1 MHQSKNLKVL
11 ILTDCSDLPEAELLI
26 GLHNTGL
33 DLTVMCNPTGRHI
46 ERLQQAGVPVIDSV
60 LKGRFDKQGIF
71 RIRRQLKLGQYDILH
86 TFNTRALQN
95 TVWAAL
101 GIPVKIVAYRGI
113 VGKVNF
119 LDPASWL
126 NYLNP
131 KVKRIS
137 CVSNAIR
144 DYFLALRLFGL
155 KIAPEKVVTIH
166 KGHKLD
172 WYQEQP
178 ANLSQFGIPEDA
190 FVVGFAGRD
199 RPLKGVKFLIDSA
212 KWLPAKAPVHYLL
225 VGDMEDNSRLSRQIE
240 ESPYRDNIHRTGFRN
255 DAPALAAACDAFVL
269 PSIRSEGLP
278 RAVIEAMA
286 YGTPPIVTDAG
297 GSTELVINM
306 ENGLVV
312 PHSNAKA
319 IGEAITYLLE
329 NPERRLQMGEQAR
342 ERIRTCFKS
351 ETTVQQTLELY
362 QQLVS

>member
-1 MHQSKNLKVL
+1 MLQSKKIKVL
-11 ILTDCSDLPEAELLI
+11 ILTDCSDMPETEWFI
-26 GLHNTGL
+26 GLFAAGL
-33 DLTVMCNPTGRHI
+33 DLTVMCNPAGRNF
-46 ERLQQAGVPVIDSV
+46 ERLQQAGVPIIESV
-60 LKGRFDKQGIF
+60 LKGRFDKQGIS
-71 RIRRQLKLGQYDILH
+71 RIRRQLQLGQYDILH

-95 TVWAAL
+95 TVWAAI

-113 VGKVNF
+113 VGKVSF

-131 KVKRIS
+131 KVRRIS

-144 DYFLALRLFGL
+144 DYFLGIHLFGL
-155 KIAPEKVVTIH
+155 KISPEKIVTIH

-172 WYQEQP
+172 WYQEKP
-178 ANLSQFGIPEDA
+178 ADLSEFGIPEDA

-212 KWLPAKAPVHYLL
+212 HWLPHKAPVHYLL
-225 VGDMEDNSRLSRQIE
+225 VGDIGGNPRLAKQIA
-240 ESPYRDNIHRTGFRN
+240 ESPYRDNIHLTGFRK

-297 GSTELVINM
+297 GSAELVIDK
-306 ENGLVV
+306 ENGLIV
-312 PHSNAKA
+312 PHSNAQA
-319 IGEAITYLLE
+319 IGEAIRYLWE
-329 NPERRLQMGEQAR
+329 NPEKRAEMGKQAR
-342 ERIRTCFKS
+342 ERIGTCFKS

-362 QQLVS
+362 RQLVS